1 MNLDIARRWA
11 SDHISNK
18 YSFKYIGSRNQ
29 VDVFSGNIC
38 KLYPNV
44 FLIKTDSNSYKCFSY
59 NDIVIGSISI
69 VS

>member
-1 MNLDIARRWA
+1 M
-11 SDHISNK
+11 SDK

-38 KLYPNV
+38 KLYSNV